1 MSLKLRANNNLGASA
16 PIMDN
21 IMTTDIVVDKKSVT
35 KERIKEP
42 SKYKVI
48 VCNDDVTSVEF
59 VIAMLIT
66 VFKHDEK
73 SAMNLTISIHNKGSA
88 VVGIYSHEVAEQKS
102 VDGTT
107 MARLNNYPLI
117 IKVEPE

>member
-1 MSLKLRANNNLGASA
+1 
-16 PIMDN
+16 MDN

-35 KERIKEP
+35 KERLKEP